1 MTESLKLPV
10 GIESFEEIRS
20 DGYYYVD
27 KTKLIEQLVDSR
39 GKVNLFTRPRRFGK
53 TLNMSMLKSFF
64 EIGAAS
70 ELFDGL
76 YISHNKKMCDDNM
89 GKYPV
94 IFLSLKNVEGLDF
107 QAAKYQMIE
116 IIAKE
121 AKRFVYLKNSDR
133 LDIDDKST
141 YASLI
146 RLEDGRYEMRDEAL
160 YASLQTL
167 SELLYKHHGRKT
179 VILIDEYDV
188 PLDKAFQNGYYKEM
202 VSLIRAI
209 FGKALKTNEA
219 LDFAVLTGCLRVSKE
234 SIFTG
239 LNNFKILSITDT
251 RFDEH
256 FGFTDDEVERLLAFY
271 HVENRFAE
279 TKEWYDGYQF
289 GKKAVY
295 CPWDV
300 ISYCRN
306 LCADPDAI
314 PEDFWSNTSSNS
326 IVSRFIDKANKQ
338 TRDEIENLI
347 SGETVIKE
355 IKQELTYNE
364 LDKSIE
370 NLWSILFT
378 TGYLTQRER
387 IDSRKLRLAIP
398 NREIKELFELQIREW
413 FQEKSSE
420 DVKKL
425 DKLCM
430 AFPDG
435 DAETIEDL
443 FNDYLWNTIS
453 IRDTAVKG
461 RKENFYHGVLL
472 GLLSHMENWAVW
484 SNIESGEGY
493 CDILLEVPENRV
505 GVVIEMKYAQE
516 DRMEAACTEALKQI
530 EQRQYAARLKS
541 DGMKNIVNYGIAC
554 YRKHC
559 KVKIG
564 KENS

>member
-1 MTESLKLPV
+1 MQQ
-10 GIESFEEIRS
+10 
-20 DGYYYVD
+20 YY
-27 KTKLIEQLVDSR
+27 
-39 GKVNLFTRPRRFGK
+39 GKKAVL
-53 TLNMSMLKSFF
+53 
-64 EIGAAS
+64 
-70 ELFDGL
+70 
-76 YISHNKKMCDDNM
+76 
-89 GKYPV
+89 
-94 IFLSLKNVEGLDF
+94 
-107 QAAKYQMIE
+107 
-116 IIAKE
+116 
-121 AKRFVYLKNSDR
+121 
-133 LDIDDKST
+133 
-141 YASLI
+141 
-146 RLEDGRYEMRDEAL
+146 
-160 YASLQTL
+160 
-167 SELLYKHHGRKT
+167 
-179 VILIDEYDV
+179 LIDEYDV
-188 PLDKAFQNGYYKEM
+188 PVAKASSHGYYKEM
-202 VSLIRAI
+202 LDVMKGLML
-209 FGKALKTNEA
+209 ALKDNTS
-219 LDFAVLTGCLRVSKE
+219 LCFAVITGCLKIAKE

-239 LNNFKILSITDT
+239 LNNFNVFSITSVQ
-251 RFDEH
+251 FDEF
-256 FGFTDDEVERLLAFY
+256 FGFTDDEVAEMLKYFGLSDY
-271 HVENRFAE
+271 HE
-279 TKEWYDGYQF
+279 TIREWYDGYQF

-461 RKENFYHGVLL
+461 RKENFLSWSFA
-472 GLLSHMENWAVW
+472 GLLSH
-484 SNIESGEGY
+484 SGELG
-493 CDILLEVPENRV
+493 CLVE
-505 GVVIEMKYAQE
+505 
-516 DRMEAACTEALKQI
+516 
-530 EQRQYAARLKS
+530 
-541 DGMKNIVNYGIAC
+541 
-554 YRKHC
+554 YR
-559 KVKIG
+559 IW
-564 KENS
+564 

>member
-1 MTESLKLPV
+1 MRNRKKLPI
-10 GIESFEEIRS
+10 GIDSFEKIIRHNF
-20 DGYYYVD
+20 YYVD
-27 KTKLIEQLVDSR
+27 KTEMITELLHNWGE
-39 GKVNLFTRPRRFGK
+39 VNLFTRPRRFGK
-53 TLNMSMLKSFF
+53 SLNMNMLQSFL
-64 EIGAAS
+64 EIGCDKS
-70 ELFDGL
+70 LFNGLKVSREKELCEE
-76 YISHNKKMCDDNM
+76 YM
-89 GKYPV
+89 GKFPV
-94 IFLSLKNVEGLDF
+94 ISLTLKNVEGLNF
-107 QAAKYQMIE
+107 ESARKA
-116 IIAKE
+116 
-121 AKRFVYLKNSDR
+121 LKNTLGMEAWRLSALAESSRLTEEEKNSYKALTVVDDHGDFKMSDATMEKA
-133 LDIDDKST
+133 L
-141 YASLI
+141 LI
-146 RLEDGRYEMRDEAL
+146 LTVLLE
-160 YASLQTL
+160 
-167 SELLYKHHGRKT
+167 KHYGKKA
-179 VILIDEYDV
+179 VLLIDEYDV
-188 PLDKAFQNGYYKEM
+188 PLDKAFQYGYYDEM
-202 VSLIRAI
+202 VSLIRNM
-209 FGKALKTNEA
+209 FGNVLKTNSS
-219 LDFAVLTGCLRVSKE
+219 LFFAVLTGCLRIAKE

-239 LNNFKILSITDT
+239 LNNFNVFSITSVQ
-251 RFDEH
+251 FDEF
-256 FGFTDDEVERLLAFY
+256 FGFTDDEVAEMLKYFGLSDY
-271 HVENRFAE
+271 HE
-279 TKEWYDGYQF
+279 TIREWYDGYQF

-420 DVKKL
+420 DIKKL

-516 DRMEAACTEALKQI
+516 DRMEAACTEALEQI

-559 KVKIG
+559 
-564 KENS
+564 

>member
-1 MTESLKLPV
+1 
-10 GIESFEEIRS
+10 
-20 DGYYYVD
+20 
-27 KTKLIEQLVDSR
+27 
-39 GKVNLFTRPRRFGK
+39 
-53 TLNMSMLKSFF
+53 MLKYF
-64 EIGAAS
+64 
-70 ELFDGL
+70 GL
-76 YISHNKKMCDDNM
+76 
-89 GKYPV
+89 
-94 IFLSLKNVEGLDF
+94 
-107 QAAKYQMIE
+107 
-116 IIAKE
+116 
-121 AKRFVYLKNSDR
+121 SDYHE
-133 LDIDDKST
+133 T
-141 YASLI
+141 I
-146 RLEDGRYEMRDEAL
+146 R
-160 YASLQTL
+160 
-167 SELLYKHHGRKT
+167 
-179 VILIDEYDV
+179 
-188 PLDKAFQNGYYKEM
+188 
-202 VSLIRAI
+202 
-209 FGKALKTNEA
+209 
-219 LDFAVLTGCLRVSKE
+219 
-234 SIFTG
+234 
-239 LNNFKILSITDT
+239 
-251 RFDEH
+251 
-256 FGFTDDEVERLLAFY
+256 
-271 HVENRFAE
+271 
-279 TKEWYDGYQF
+279 EWYDGYQF

-453 IRDTAVKG
+453 IWDTAVKG
-461 RKENFYHGVLL
+461 RKENFIMEFAGAAKSYGEL
-472 GLLSHMENWAVW
+472 GCLVE
-484 SNIESGEGY
+484 
-493 CDILLEVPENRV
+493 
-505 GVVIEMKYAQE
+505 
-516 DRMEAACTEALKQI
+516 
-530 EQRQYAARLKS
+530 
-541 DGMKNIVNYGIAC
+541 
-554 YRKHC
+554 YR
-559 KVKIG
+559 IW
-564 KENS
+564 